1 MVVTW
6 AVQAAGNITALL
18 KGGGQLVHF
27 LFISKILSMVFDTEN
42 MLIRLFF
49 IS

>member
-18 KGGGQLVHF
+18 KGGAKV
-27 LFISKILSMVFDTEN
+27 FISKILSMVFDTEN